1 MKDAPKFSIRKIGIL
16 LIVLVSI
23 FAVVAITTNIY
34 TRKSFESISKA
45 SISNYELSNNFK
57 EMDLPLK
64 VIANISAQEV
74 EGVQKEE
81 HFQDILKGNLD
92 KILVNGETGFQ
103 LIERLTLHIEN
114 SNLILPTNIKP
125 EKLQDSL
132 EDVNQYLGCLMHDIE
147 LIQERGSLHNSD
159 YTDRL
164 SKTYES
170 LLVYYDDY
178 FISYLEY
185 EANVRDKYTMALN
198 VALSALIIVIISLIM
213 LVFRL
218 INTDMRLIEKA
229 YNQIENHDFNTK
241 KVLKRVFFL
250 EERQIQHTIRKFF
263 DNQRVIEAFQKL
275 VSKQYVIDDIIDYL
289 LETVHETMGVDR
301 VGIAFYDEKKNL
313 LITEYGVAV
322 YETLYLEVGYR
333 SNLENSSLKEII
345 NSKRGQINN
354 DLLASFQKNP
364 SSHSMSLM
372 IKEGIRS
379 NMSVPLMMNNEVFGI
394 VFLSSRQVHHFTN
407 ENYKFAE
414 NLLYEITGVLNRS
427 YLMKVFIMR
436 MTHTIARLVDK
447 KDIETGEHISRMVKY
462 STMIASNLN
471 AMHVSTHLVDNKMIL
486 AIERNAA
493 VHDIGKVAT
502 PDNVLKKP
510 GRLTPEEFEVMKE
523 HASVGGD
530 VFRDLNKEL
539 EDFEMTYYHTAEIIA
554 RYHHERWDGSGYPE
568 GLKGFEIP
576 IEARIVAVADVFD
589 ALSSKRVYKE
599 ALSFEK
605 SLAIIQE
612 ESGKHF
618 DPVVVEA
625 FMYDLTA
632 VKKIYDDFREL

>member
-1 MKDAPKFSIRKIGIL
+1 MKHPPKFSIRKIGII

-34 TRKSFESISKA
+34 MRKSFKSISKA
-45 SISNYELSNNFK
+45 NISNYELSNNLK

-64 VIANISAQEV
+64 VIANISSQEIKDA
-74 EGVQKEE
+74 QKEAR
-81 HFQDILKGNLD
+81 FQAILKSNLH
-92 KILVNGETGFQ
+92 KILENGEAGFL
-103 LIERLTLHIEN
+103 LIEDLTLNIEN
-114 SNLILPTNIKP
+114 SGVRLPTNIQP
-125 EKLQDSL
+125 EKLQDDL
-132 EDVNQYLGCLMHDIE
+132 EDINKHLGFLMNDIE
-147 LIQERGSLHNSD
+147 AIEARASLNNSD
-159 YTDRL
+159 YTDDL
-164 SKTYES
+164 AWSYES
-170 LLVYYDDY
+170 LLIYYDDY
-178 FISYLEY
+178 FIHYLEY
-185 EANVRDKYTMALN
+185 EADVRDMYTMALN
-198 VALSALIIVIISLIM
+198 MALSALIIVIISLIL

-229 YNQIENHDFNTK
+229 YNQIETHDYNTN

-250 EERQIQHTIRKFF
+250 EELQIQQTISKFF

-301 VGIAFYDEKKNL
+301 VGIAFYDEKKDL

-322 YETLYLEVGYR
+322 YDSLYLEVGYR
-333 SNLENSSLKEII
+333 TNLANSSLKDII
-345 NSKRGQINN
+345 DSKRGQINN
-354 DLLASFQKNP
+354 NLLESFQKNP
-364 SSHSMSLM
+364 NSHSMSLI
-372 IKEGIRS
+372 IKEGIKS
-379 NMSVPLMMNNEVFGI
+379 NMSVPLVMNNEVFGI
-394 VFLSSRQVHHFTN
+394 VFLSSKQVNHFTD
-407 ENYKFAE
+407 EDYKFAE

-427 YLMKVFIMR
+427 YLMKVFIIR

-471 AMHVSTHLVDNKMIL
+471 VMHVASHPVDNKMIL

-510 GRLTPEEFEVMKE
+510 GRLTLEEFEVMKE

-568 GLKGFEIP
+568 GLKGLDIP

-599 ALSFEK
+599 AMSFEE
-605 SLAIIQE
+605 SLAIIKA

-625 FMYDLTA
+625 FMYDLRA